1 MAVTSY
7 RESFKQ
13 LLEIAE
19 AQGGFFTPKQAKDA
33 GFDERN
39 HPYHVRVGN
48 WVREHRGI
56 YRLAYFPP
64 VERPDLILW
73 SLWSRDRRDVPQGVY
88 SHQTALAIHDLS
100 DLMPAKLH
108 MTVPKSFRRNS
119 EVPDNLALHRA
130 DLLEKAIEERHGY
143 RVTRPL
149 QTLIDLL
156 VVGDLPRDILQQALR
171 EGLQRGSI
179 QRSEIVKTDRS
190 SPAKRQLLEL
200 YQETIGEP
208 AL

>member
-1 MAVTSY
+1 MTIASS

-13 LLEIAE
+13 LLEFAE
-19 AQGGFFTPKQAKDA
+19 AQGGFFTAKQAKEA

-56 YRLAYFPP
+56 YRLAYFPLP
-64 VERPDLILW
+64 ERPDLILW
-73 SLWSRDRRDVPQGVY
+73 SLWSRDRRDIPQGVY

-108 MTVPKSFRRNS
+108 MTVPKDFRRNS
-119 EVPDNLALHRA
+119 EIPGTLMLHWA
-130 DLLEKAIEERHGY
+130 DLPAKGVEERHGY
-143 RVTRPL
+143 RVTRPM

-156 VVGDLPRDILQQALR
+156 VDGNLPRDILQQALR
-171 EGLQRGSI
+171 EGLQRGI
-179 QRSEIVKTDRS
+179 LQRSEIGRADRS
-190 SPAKRQLLEL
+190 SLAHRMLLEL
-200 YQETIGEP
+200 FQETIGEP
-208 AL
+208 AV